1 VSIGLD
7 LGSTRFRSLRRDGGR
22 LLGCTCR
29 PVYLSIPDSPGHRRL
44 LERDEVSF
52 AECDGALILL
62 GDAAEEWSKL
72 LQANL
77 VPLLPDGQLPA
88 SDPFSR
94 QILSLMIDAMLPAAT
109 FSNETCCFTVP
120 GELMPAVAG
129 PEREFFSRLVALRG
143 YRPAIVGQGM
153 AVVLA
158 ELADAGFTGIGI
170 SLGASQCEFALV
182 RNGIEHARCAIPWG
196 TSEIAADLAVE
207 EAAAQSVRPSSTS
220 IADRIL
226 TYFLVELLL
235 EAGAR
240 IGQND
245 GFRILTQPVAITCT
259 GGITARLGFETLL
272 QQAWQRA
279 AWPIHISGLRVAA
292 DALYTVARGC
302 LIQAKLAAQAATRR
316 AA

>member
-1 VSIGLD
+1 MSIGLD
-7 LGSTRFRSLRRDGGR
+7 LGSTRFRSLRRDGAR

-29 PVYLSIPDSPGHRRL
+29 AVYLSIPDSPGHRRL

-52 AECDGALILL
+52 AECDGSLVLL
-62 GDAAEEWSKL
+62 GDVAEEWSKL
-72 LQANL
+72 LQAEL

-88 SDPFSR
+88 RDPFAR
-94 QILSLMIDAMLPAAT
+94 QILSLMIDAMLPAAH
-109 FSNETCCFTVP
+109 FPNETCCFTVP
-120 GELMPAVAG
+120 GELMPTDDG
-129 PEREFFSRLVALRG
+129 PQREFFNRLIALRG
-143 YRPAIVGQGM
+143 YRPTIIGQGT
-153 AVVLA
+153 AAVLA
-158 ELADAGFTGIGI
+158 EMSDAAFTGIGI

-182 RNGIEHARCAIPWG
+182 RSGIEHARCAIPWG
-196 TSEIAADLAVE
+196 TSEIAADLAAE
-207 EAAAQSVRPSSTS
+207 EAASQSLRTPSTS

-245 GFRILTQPVAITCT
+245 GFRILTQPVTIACT
-259 GGITARLGFETLL
+259 GGITARPGFEPLL

-279 AWPIHISGLRVAA
+279 AWPIRITGLRVAA

-302 LIQAKLAAQAATRR
+302 LIQAKLETQSATRR